1 MVKYF
6 KRGWSNG
13 YDFSLPTKRSGFD
26 SRSSHYV
33 FVKQHIARDGTK
45 NYEIIFSAGPRII
58 YSQSESFT

>member
-26 SRSSHYV
+26 SRSSHICTREASCIV
-33 FVKQHIARDGTK
+33 RNGTK
-45 NYEIIFSAGPRII
+45 NYEIIFSAGPSII
-58 YSQSESFT
+58 Y